1 MNEEQQDFAVQLLL
15 IEREA
20 KFVLEDLRPGVTRE
34 RVQHIVTI
42 ASLLRARLDVASS
55 LILPRPPPEKS

>member
-20 KFVLEDLRPGVTRE
+20 IFVLEDLRPGVTRD
-34 RVQHIVTI
+34 RIQHIVTI
-42 ASLLRARLDVASS
+42 ASLLRARLDVVSS
-55 LILPRPPPEKS
+55 LILPRPPMKD

>member
-20 KFVLEDLRPGVTRE
+20 IFVLEDLRPGVTRD
-34 RVQHIVTI
+34 RIQHIVTI

-55 LILPRPPPEKS
+55 LILPRPPRKD

>member
-1 MNEEQQDFAVQLLL
+1 MNDEQQDFAVQLLL

-20 KFVLEDLRPGVTRE
+20 SFVLEDLRPGVARD
-34 RVQHIVTI
+34 RIQHIVTI

-55 LILPRPPPEKS
+55 LILPRPPMKT

>member
-20 KFVLEDLRPGVTRE
+20 IFVLEDLRPGVTRD
-34 RVQHIVTI
+34 RIQHIVTI

-55 LILPRPPPEKS
+55 LILPRPPMKT